1 MIFSIVIGQPKKNED
16 VLKNIQKN
24 AISINKK
31 ENMDL
36 EKKFAQ
42 AKSLERSGLYD
53 EAFTLFKTINQDKP
67 GIKKFFQ
74 PIKNYLKQ
82 TEEWDTL
89 LVYTKDYAR
98 ARNHDFQSQ
107 LELLNIYIWIQDE
120 TKWKKIARELTES
133 SDINHNSMKIT
144 LNQLINNGKYD
155 LLKAK

>member
-1 MIFSIVIGQPKKNED
+1 MNKFYLLLIFSIVIGQPKKNED

-24 AISINKK
+24 AISFNKK
-31 ENMDL
+31 ESKDL

-82 TEEWDTL
+82 TEEWDIL
-89 LVYTKDYAR
+89 LIYTKDYAR

-107 LELLNIYIWIQDE
+107 LELLNIYIN
-120 TKWKKIARELTES
+120 KI
-133 SDINHNSMKIT
+133 IT
-144 LNQLINNGKYD
+144 ILPWQKFSTFPSTSIMSVKVNCIVDGNYFLIIE
-155 LLKAK
+155 

>member
-1 MIFSIVIGQPKKNED
+1 MLLENEQRDFDKFYLLLIFSIVIGQPKKNED

-53 EAFTLFKTINQDKP
+53 EAFTLFKIINQDQP

-74 PIKNYLKQ
+74 PMKN
-82 TEEWDTL
+82 
-89 LVYTKDYAR
+89 
-98 ARNHDFQSQ
+98 
-107 LELLNIYIWIQDE
+107 
-120 TKWKKIARELTES
+120 
-133 SDINHNSMKIT
+133 
-144 LNQLINNGKYD
+144 
-155 LLKAK
+155 